1 MGHRISLPKS
11 SKQGEFAFL
20 LKSVKFSQKTEMTK
34 NLFYFSVQGCSQRH
48 RGLPVGFFKH
58 LPLALL
64 RRDRGHETLSQVFQI
79 SNSRS
84 LQLVSNLRQHS
95 ILWIHFRYSSS
106 TQTELIGLE
115 TVSAEVKKIKNVE
128 LPFKSVD
135 N

>member
-20 LKSVKFSQKTEMTK
+20 LKSVKFSYKTEMTK
-34 NLFYFSVQGCSQRH
+34 NLFYFILFYLLGCSQRH
-48 RGLPVGFFKH
+48 RGLPLGFFKH

-84 LQLVSNLRQHS
+84 L
-95 ILWIHFRYSSS
+95 
-106 TQTELIGLE
+106 
-115 TVSAEVKKIKNVE
+115 
-128 LPFKSVD
+128 
-135 N
+135 

>member
-20 LKSVKFSQKTEMTK
+20 LKSVKFSYKTEMTK
-34 NLFYFSVQGCSQRH
+34 QFLFYFSLRGCSQRH

-79 SNSRS
+79 PNSR
-84 LQLVSNLRQHS
+84 LL
-95 ILWIHFRYSSS
+95 
-106 TQTELIGLE
+106 
-115 TVSAEVKKIKNVE
+115 
-128 LPFKSVD
+128 
-135 N
+135 